1 MAGFQDWTLAVK
13 NLLLP
18 QYCRQCGVRLLTEE
32 NNFFCPTCWE
42 MSPAIERPFCTGCGR
57 PHPAMVG
64 LGTRSNFPC
73 ANCRDKPNRYIRR
86 TYGAMRYDGA
96 VEEAIKLF
104 KFNGRERLAGPLGA
118 LLVDFARREMECGD
132 YDLLVPVPLHKVRQ
146 RARGYNQSEWLARE
160 GLAAFPGARLDT
172 SLARI
177 RPTRT
182 QSRLHGKARQ
192 SNVRGAFAVSGDSVA
207 GRRILLVDDVVT
219 SGGTVTECARALIR
233 AGAAS
238 VDVLAVA
245 LATPPDVSLEE

>member
-1 MAGFQDWTLAVK
+1 MADLADWTLALK

-18 QYCRQCGVRLLTEE
+18 QFCRQCGARLLTEE

-57 PHPAMVG
+57 PHPPTVG
-64 LGTRSNFPC
+64 FGTRSNFPC
-73 ANCRDKPNRYIRR
+73 AACRERPNRYLRR
-86 TYGAMRYDGA
+86 VYGAMRYDGA

-118 LLVDFARREMECGD
+118 LLTDFAERELECD
-132 YDLLVPVPLHKVRQ
+132 RYDALVPVPLHKVRQ
-146 RARGYNQSEWLARE
+146 RARGYNQSEVLARE
-160 GLAAFPGARLDT
+160 ALAAFPAARLDT

-182 QSRLHGKARQ
+182 QSKLQGKARQ
-192 SNVRGAFAVSGDSVA
+192 SNVRGAFAVEGDSLSGAHV
-207 GRRILLVDDVVT
+207 LLVDDVVT
-219 SGGTVTECARALIR
+219 SGGTITECGRALTR

-245 LATPPDVSLEE
+245 LATPPDVALDD